1 MIVEGNQPLA
11 HTFSSSV
18 IGWIC
23 YIICINL
30 FKIYRYKSNLNRS
43 KALVKLLQLL
53 AISTINHIFWDFDSG
68 TITPLIFV
76 HSVQMEYYECKTR
89 FYSESIHQ
97 NVSSLLANNY
107 SGLSIWGTN
116 DNSSKEI
123 IVSLKKAN
131 SNVDLSFYF
140 MKCTDSTGCEGNVC

>member
-1 MIVEGNQPLA
+1 MCWHVIHVIQFIVVNCVSKMIVEGNQPLA

-107 SGLSIWGTN
+107 LRN
-116 DNSSKEI
+116 ERQLFK
-123 IVSLKKAN
+123 
-131 SNVDLSFYF
+131 
-140 MKCTDSTGCEGNVC
+140 GNNRTPQKSQF